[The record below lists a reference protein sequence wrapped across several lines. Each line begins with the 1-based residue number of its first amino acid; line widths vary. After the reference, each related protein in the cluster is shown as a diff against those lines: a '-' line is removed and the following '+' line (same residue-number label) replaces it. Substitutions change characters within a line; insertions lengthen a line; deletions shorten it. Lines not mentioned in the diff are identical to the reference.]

1 MRIQRQRG
9 FRVRAAALGV
19 ALAGVVLAGCGE
31 VKNTI
36 TPKKDTANQVTVVL
50 AGPPNGLYA
59 GLYEAQ
65 ALGYFAQTDMNV
77 HIVTPGAGQDPVS
90 MVHAGQALV
99 GISSEPSV
107 LLHRNEDE
115 PVAAVAAIVHVP
127 LPAITIPVP
136 KPASSGGKA
145 VTTTPTN
152 IHRKTTRTTATT
164 TTTTPTTTTVS
175 APDATLWPAALQQLL
190 SQPGTPTYDGLVV
203 VARKGTIVEHAG
215 LVRRFVQELAHGYRA
230 ARGDPRQAINKLI
243 AAVPALRATRALQLA
258 TLKAALPDIFPAGA
272 KIWGWQREA
281 EWNTFGT
288 WMTTHHLLSN
298 PNAIADASTNELL
311 PGQGV

>member
-1 MRIQRQRG
+1 MRRQRHRG
-9 FRVRAAALGV
+9 FRARATAVAVTLAAV
-19 ALAGVVLAGCGE
+19 AVAGCGE

-36 TPKKDTANQVTVVL
+36 TPKKGSANQVTVVL
-50 AGPPNGLYA
+50 AGPPNAFYA

-65 ALGYFAQTDMNV
+65 ALGYFTQNDIDV
-77 HIVTPGAGQDPVS
+77 HIVSPGAGQDPVS
-90 MVHAGQALV
+90 MVHGRQALL

-115 PVAAVAAIVHVP
+115 PVAAVGAIVHEP

-136 KPASSGGKA
+136 KPSPSGGKG
-145 VTTTPTN
+145 VTTTPTS
-152 IHRKTTRTTATT
+152 IHAKTTTTST

-175 APDATLWPAALQQLL
+175 PPDATLWPAALQQLL
-190 SQPGTPTYDGLVV
+190 SQPGAPTYDGLVV
-203 VARKGTIVEHAG
+203 VARKDTIVEHAG
-215 LVRRFVQELAHGYRA
+215 LVRRFVQTLAHGYRA
-230 ARGDPRQAINKLI
+230 ARGDPRQAINKLVG
-243 AAVPALRATRALQLA
+243 AVPALSATKALQLA
-258 TLKAALPDIFPAGA
+258 TLEAALPDMFPAGA

-298 PNAIADASTNELL
+298 PNAITDASTNELL
-311 PGQGV
+311 QGQGV

>member
-1 MRIQRQRG
+1 MRLQRQRG
-9 FRVRAAALGV
+9 SRVRAAAVGV

-36 TPKKDTANQVTVVL
+36 TPKKNTANQVTIVL
-50 AGPPNGLYA
+50 AGPPNAFYA
-59 GLYEAQ
+59 GIYEAQ
-65 ALGYFAQTDMNV
+65 ALGYFAQTDMDV
-77 HIVTPGAGQDPVS
+77 HVVTPGAAQDPLS
-90 MVHAGQALV
+90 MVHGGQALL

-115 PVAAVAAIVHVP
+115 PLAAVGAIVHVP
-127 LPAITIPVP
+127 LPAITIPLP
-136 KPASSGGKA
+136 KPSSSGGKS

-152 IHRKTTRTTATT
+152 IHRKTTTT

-190 SQPGTPTYDGLVV
+190 SRPGVPTYDGLVV

-215 LVRRFVQELAHGYRA
+215 LVRRFVQALAHGYRA
-230 ARGDPRQAINKLI
+230 ARGDPRQAINKLV
-243 AAVPALRATRALQLA
+243 AAVPALGATRALQLA
-258 TLKAALPDIFPAGA
+258 TLKAALPDMFPAGA

-288 WMTTHHLLSN
+288 WMATHHLLSN
-298 PNAIADASTNELL
+298 PNAVTDASTNELL
-311 PGQGV
+311 QGQGV

>member
-1 MRIQRQRG
+1 MRLQRQRG
-9 FRVRAAALGV
+9 FRVRAAAVGV

-36 TPKKDTANQVTVVL
+36 TPKKNTANQVTVVL

-59 GLYEAQ
+59 GIYEAQ
-65 ALGYFAQTDMNV
+65 ALGYFAQTDMDV
-77 HIVTPGAGQDPVS
+77 HVVTPGAGQDPLS
-90 MVHAGQALV
+90 MVHGGQALLS
-99 GISSEPSV
+99 ISSEPSV

-115 PVAAVAAIVHVP
+115 PLAAVGAIVHVP
-127 LPAITIPVP
+127 LPAITIPLP
-136 KPASSGGKA
+136 KPSSSGGKA

-152 IHRKTTRTTATT
+152 IHRKTTTTSTT

-175 APDATLWPAALQQLL
+175 APDTTLWPAALQQLL
-190 SQPGTPTYDGLVV
+190 SQPGAPTYDGLVV

-215 LVRRFVQELAHGYRA
+215 LVRRFVQALAHGYRA
-230 ARGDPRQAINKLI
+230 ARGDPRQAINKLV
-243 AAVPALRATRALQLA
+243 AAVPALGATRALQLA
-258 TLKAALPDIFPAGA
+258 TLKAALPDMFPAGA
-272 KIWGWQREA
+272 KLWGWQREA

-298 PNAIADASTNELL
+298 PNAITDASTNELL
-311 PGQGV
+311 QGQGV

>member
-1 MRIQRQRG
+1 MRLRHPRG
-9 FRVRAAALGV
+9 FRVRAGAAGV

-36 TPKKDTANQVTVVL
+36 TPKQGTANLVTVAL
-50 AGPPNGLYA
+50 AGPPNGFYA

-65 ALGYFAQTDMNV
+65 ALGYFARTDMVV

-90 MVHAGQALV
+90 MVHGEQALV
-99 GISSEPSV
+99 GFSSEPSV
-107 LLHRNEDE
+107 FLHRNEDE
-115 PVAAVAAIVHVP
+115 PVAAVGAILHTP
-127 LPAITIPVP
+127 LPAVTIPLP
-136 KPASSGGKA
+136 KPASSGGKG

-152 IHRKTTRTTATT
+152 IHRKTTTT
-164 TTTTPTTTTVS
+164 TTTTPTTTTVA

-190 SQPGTPTYDGLVV
+190 GQAGAPTYDGLVV
-203 VARKGTIVEHAG
+203 VARKYTIVQHAG
-215 LVRRFVQELAHGYRA
+215 LVRRFVQALADGYRA
-230 ARGDPRQAINKLI
+230 ARGDPRQAINKLVL
-243 AAVPALRATRALQLA
+243 AVPALKATKALQLA
-258 TLKAALPDIFPAGA
+258 TLKAALPDMFPAGA

-298 PNAIADASTNELL
+298 PNAITDASTNELL
-311 PGQGV
+311 QGQGV

>member
-1 MRIQRQRG
+1 MRLQRQRG
-9 FRVRAAALGV
+9 FRVRAAAVGV
-19 ALAGVVLAGCGE
+19 ALVGVVVAGCGE

-36 TPKKDTANQVTVVL
+36 TPKTGTANQVTVVL
-50 AGPPNGLYA
+50 AGPPSPFYA

-65 ALGYFAQTDMNV
+65 ALGYFAQTDMDV
-77 HIVTPGAGQDPVS
+77 HIVSPGAGQDPVS
-90 MVHAGQALV
+90 MVHGGQALV

-115 PVAAVAAIVHVP
+115 PVVAVGAIVHVP
-127 LPAITIPVP
+127 LPAITIPLP
-136 KPASSGGKA
+136 KPASSGGKG
-145 VTTTPTN
+145 VTTTPTK
-152 IHRKTTRTTATT
+152 IHRKTTTTTT

-175 APDATLWPAALQQLL
+175 APDATVWPAALQQLL
-190 SQPGTPTYDGLVV
+190 SQPGAPTYDGLVV

-215 LVRRFVQELAHGYRA
+215 LVRRFVQALAHGYRA

-243 AAVPALRATRALQLA
+243 AAVPALSATRALQLT
-258 TLKAALPDIFPAGA
+258 TLKAALPDMFPAGA

-281 EWNTFGT
+281 EWNKFGT

-298 PNAIADASTNELL
+298 PNAIAGASTNELL
-311 PGQGV
+311 QGQGV